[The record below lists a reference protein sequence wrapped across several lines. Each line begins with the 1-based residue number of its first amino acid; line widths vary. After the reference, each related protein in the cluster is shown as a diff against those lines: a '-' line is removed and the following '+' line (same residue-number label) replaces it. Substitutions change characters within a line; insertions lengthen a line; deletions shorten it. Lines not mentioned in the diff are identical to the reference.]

1 MNRPPS
7 PHRYR
12 LHRAGIRNV
21 WQYDHQEFSFG
32 DGRMLLRGKNGA
44 GKSKALEML
53 LPYLLDGD
61 ARALDATG
69 TGRTTLA
76 WLMLDGFA
84 QTNRLGYLWLEFART
99 DEEGND
105 QHLTVGA
112 AVRAS
117 RSTKTAKPFFFTTR
131 LRVGEDLDLAPAG
144 HPLPVDRLKSQV
156 GPENVTDR
164 AVEHRARVA
173 RDLFG
178 LTDPA
183 RYRNLLHLLHR
194 LRRPTIGD
202 RIDSGGLVSVLAE
215 TLPALD
221 DEVVEK
227 VARSLDDLDSVR
239 DYLGRLERTDRALRT
254 FLTGYR
260 GYLHGTLRRRTDR
273 TSGELQRLTE
283 HRRSAGDAARA
294 AETLRER
301 ERQLD
306 ARVET
311 LENEAHAAETD
322 LTALHASAGYRSLRE
337 LGEKRAT
344 VSALHSAAGAA
355 FKAVRQAHNN
365 EEEAG
370 RRLTAET
377 GRLGQELVELTTGHG
392 ELLRDAER
400 SGVDPVHLGE
410 PVAPPVA
417 PVAPATTAELT
428 DPEGDLHLV
437 QHSEVTAVDTGIC
450 TTALQAWDARLDA
463 AQRVI
468 RNRTRFVTELG
479 ALIERSDAAQREAD
493 EADTARERLEEQ
505 VEQARTRAEQRR
517 EETVGEGAAYVDA
530 ARAWT
535 GELRGLTGLPLEDVL
550 SLISYDQGDDPLPAH
565 TPDEV
570 ADTARRVVDPWLTD
584 LGEER
589 DRLSLTV
596 HGLERERDGLRQR
609 REEWEHLTDPEP
621 PRPPH
626 RTAPRT
632 PGTGAPLY
640 RLVDFA
646 PDLEP
651 DARAGLEAAL
661 EASGLLDAW
670 VRTDG
675 TVLDPT
681 TCDTLV
687 VPGPAVTGP
696 SLRHVLRPVAAP
708 DSVVTAE
715 QVERVLGSTA
725 LAEGS
730 DAHLVDTVDTA
741 DTGPHTA
748 IGTDGSWRL
757 GIARG
762 RHTKQAAEYVG
773 AEVRAQTRRRALADI
788 DRRLSDVQGELER
801 YRQRLRT
808 LTEHRDQVGGTLRR
822 PPSARGLTDAWAR
835 TAEAERAAESLA
847 SQASALAR
855 EAQRARAHAVT
866 VRRETEATASTQ
878 DLPAN
883 PAALDTVRLALGRL
897 GQGTQQ
903 LRRRIHAVLSTTAS
917 HRTGRGDYERA
928 ESARREAEAD
938 YAEPLRRL
946 ETARRTVRALE
957 DALGATEQEILA
969 READAKRRLD
979 AVGRQLP
986 PARRDRAEVHDLRVR
1001 AEEDERK
1008 RREALAAQETET
1020 LACGSS
1026 LRTALSLP
1034 GVLKA
1039 AGLHIAAERMP
1050 VVNAEGLPVTD
1061 VEGTP
1066 VTDAEGLPVIDVHG
1080 MPVTDAHAMPVTDS
1094 EATSVADAH
1103 GMPVKV
1109 PDPVHHDV
1117 RERITALSRL
1127 TDAVRDGL
1135 DAERL
1140 DLSDTALLNRH
1151 TELRD
1156 QLSGGYDATIEERD
1170 GIKLCRLVDDRGP
1183 HDIAQV
1189 GERIATEAAEARD
1202 RLTERERDVFQR
1214 FLTGELGDHL
1224 SAQVLAAG
1232 ALVDALN
1239 TTLATV
1245 RTSHGLGVTL
1255 DWKLA
1260 DGVEADVKAA
1270 VDLLRS
1276 PAGLRT
1282 REQSERL
1289 RDVLQ
1294 RRIED
1299 ARRADPSAG
1308 YTAHLR
1314 TALDYRSWFTFT
1326 PWVVNDAA
1334 PGNRRR
1340 LSGRTGLSQG
1350 EQRVLSYLV
1359 LFAAA
1364 AAHFTGLADAA
1375 PHTPR
1380 LILLDDAFAKVDE
1393 PTHARLGRILV
1404 DLDLDFVLTSERL
1417 IGNWPDV
1424 PSLHI
1429 YECLRDPHVRGVA
1442 TLHYTWN
1449 GRQRRLMPV

>member
-21 WQYDHQEFSFG
+21 WQYDHQEFTFG
-32 DGRMLLRGKNGA
+32 EGRLLLRGKNGA

-84 QTNRLGYLWLEFART
+84 RTNRLGYLWLEFART
-99 DEEGND
+99 DEEGSE

-117 RSTKTAKPFFFTTR
+117 QSTRTAKPFFFTTR

-144 HPLPVDRLKSQV
+144 QPLPVDRLKTLV

-173 RDLFG
+173 RELFG

-202 RIDSGGLVSVLAE
+202 RIDSGGLVQVLAE

-239 DYLGRLERTDRALRT
+239 AHLGRLERTDRALRT
-254 FLTGYR
+254 FLAGYR
-260 GYLHGTLRRRTDR
+260 GYLHGALRRRTDR
-273 TSGELQRLTE
+273 AGAELERLRE
-283 HRRSAGDAARA
+283 HRGAADDAARTV
-294 AETLRER
+294 EELRGHER
-301 ERQLD
+301 ELD
-306 ARVET
+306 ARIDHLTAEQD
-311 LENEAHAAETD
+311 AAEAD
-322 LTALHASAGYRSLRE
+322 LAALHASAGYRSLRE

-344 VSALHSAAGAA
+344 VTALHNAADAA
-355 FKAVRQAHNN
+355 FRAVRQAHLG

-370 RRLTAET
+370 RRLTAEA
-377 GRLGQELVELTTGHG
+377 GRLGVELVELSTAHA
-392 ELLRDAER
+392 ESVREAER
-400 SGVDPVHLGE
+400 AGLDPVHLGE
-410 PVAPPVA
+410 PVATPVT
-417 PVAPATTAELT
+417 PVAPATTVQLAT
-428 DPEGDLHLV
+428 PDGDLHLV
-437 QHSEVTAVDTGIC
+437 RHSEVLAVDTGIC
-450 TTALQAWDARLDA
+450 TTALHAWDARLDA
-463 AQRVI
+463 AQPVI
-468 RNRTRFVTELG
+468 RNRTRFVTEL
-479 ALIERSDAAQREAD
+479 ASLIQRSDEARREAD
-493 EADTARERLEEQ
+493 AADAARERLEAQAEH
-505 VEQARTRAEQRR
+505 ARTRAEQRR
-517 EETVGEGAAYVDA
+517 QETVQASKTYAEEAGT
-530 ARAWT
+530 WT
-535 GELRGLTGLPLEDVL
+535 GRLRELTGLPLDEVL
-550 SLISYDQGDDPLPAH
+550 APLAHDPSEGPLPAH
-565 TPDEV
+565 TPEEV
-570 ADTARRVVDPWLTD
+570 TDTARSAVEPWLAA

-589 DRLSLTV
+589 DTLALAVR
-596 HGLERERDGLRQR
+596 GLEAEREDLRR
-609 REEWEHLTDPEP
+609 RRAEWERRTDPEP
-621 PRPPH
+621 PPPPH
-626 RTAPRT
+626 RAAPRA

-640 RLVDFA
+640 RLVDFV
-646 PDLEP
+646 PGLPP

-670 VRTDG
+670 VCADG
-675 TVLDPT
+675 TVLDAAT
-681 TCDTLV
+681 HDTLL
-687 VPGPAVTGP
+687 VPGTPVAGP
-696 SLRHVLRPVAAP
+696 SLTRVLLPVAAP
-708 DSVVTAE
+708 DSGVTAG
-715 QVERVLGSTA
+715 QVQRLLESVA
-725 LAEGS
+725 LTE
-730 DAHLVDTVDTA
+730 DAAAPHT
-741 DTGPHTA
+741 DTGAHTA
-748 IGTDGSWRL
+748 VGADGSWRL
-757 GIARG
+757 GIAHG
-762 RHTKQAAEYVG
+762 RHFKQATEYVG
-773 AEVRAQTRRRALADI
+773 AEVRAETRRRALAEF
-788 DRRLSDVQGELER
+788 DRRLADADAALEER
-801 YRQRLRT
+801 RQALRA
-808 LTEHRDQVGGTLRR
+808 LTENRDRVGDTLRR
-822 PPSARGLTDAWAR
+822 PPSARALTDAWAR
-835 TAEAERAAESLA
+835 TTEAESTVESLTA
-847 SQASALAR
+847 QASTAAR
-855 EAQRARAHAVT
+855 EAQRARTRAVAA
-866 VRRETEATASTQ
+866 RRETEATANAQ
-878 DLPAN
+878 DLPAD
-883 PAALDTVRLALGRL
+883 PAALETVRLALDRL
-897 GQGTQQ
+897 GRGTQH
-903 LRRRIHAVLSTTAS
+903 LRRRLRAVLATAEG
-917 HRTGRGDYERA
+917 HGAGRTDHERA
-928 ESARREAEAD
+928 VAARREAETH
-938 YAEPLRRL
+938 YAEPLGRL
-946 ETARRTVRALE
+946 ETARRTVRTLE
-957 DALGATEQEILA
+957 EALGATEQEILA
-969 READAKRRLD
+969 HEAGAKRRLD

-986 PARRDRAEVHDLRVR
+986 RLRDDRDGVHDLRVR
-1001 AEEDERK
+1001 AEEDDRK
-1008 RREALAAQETET
+1008 RREALAAQEDEV
-1020 LACGSS
+1020 LACGRR
-1026 LRTALSLP
+1026 LRAALALP
-1034 GVLKA
+1034 GLLRG
-1039 AGLHIAAERMP
+1039 AGL
-1050 VVNAEGLPVTD
+1050 D
-1061 VEGTP
+1061 
-1066 VTDAEGLPVIDVHG
+1066 
-1080 MPVTDAHAMPVTDS
+1080 
-1094 EATSVADAH
+1094 ADADE
-1103 GMPVKV
+1103 GALKS

-1117 RERITALSRL
+1117 RERVAALDRL
-1127 TDAVRDGL
+1127 TGAVRRGL
-1135 DAERL
+1135 DAERH

-1156 QLSGGYDATIEERD
+1156 QLSGGYDATLEEHD
-1170 GIKLCRLVDDRGP
+1170 GIKLCRLVNDQGP
-1183 HDIAQV
+1183 SDIAQV
-1189 GERIATEAAEARD
+1189 GERIAAEAAEARD
-1202 RLTERERDVFQR
+1202 RLTERESEVFQR
-1214 FLTGELGDHL
+1214 FLAGELGDHL

-1232 ALVDALN
+1232 ALVTALN

-1282 REQSERL
+1282 REQSEQL

-1299 ARRADPSAG
+1299 ARRADPAAG
-1308 YTAHLR
+1308 YAAHLR
-1314 TALDYRSWFTFT
+1314 TALDYRGWFTFT
-1326 PWVVNDAA
+1326 PWVVDDAA
-1334 PGNRRR
+1334 PGSRRK

-1364 AAHFTGLADAA
+1364 AAHFTGLADHA